1 MPTDENLNGRLRL
14 KVNGTLLQGNLLT
27 IEVGVITLLD
37 MNGRI
42 VKNTSVVNGVNKISV
57 NELSNGLHLIKLSNS
72 KNQLVKKF
80 IKD

>member
-1 MPTDENLNGRLRL
+1 M
-14 KVNGTLLQGNLLT
+14 LQGNLLT
-27 IEVGVITLLD
+27 IEVGGIKANEVGVISLLD

-57 NELSNGLHLIKLSNS
+57 NELSSGLQLIKLSNG